1 MYFEEYAFKNCQT
14 AVFESIIYDE
24 LELHLDLPQLK
35 TLVFE
40 NNALEG
46 DKNNKKWK
54 ERKNLYEN
62 KLIMKSIINIM
73 ENT

>member
-1 MYFEEYAFKNCQT
+1 MLFEEYAFKNCHT
-14 AVFESIIYDE
+14 AVFESIMYDE